1 MHRKFEA
8 SLGFMRLWRW
18 GGGDRKK
25 RRKGEKDDGV
35 IQWMVIRR

>member
-18 GGGDRKK
+18 GGGRKK

-35 IQWMVIRR
+35 IQWMVIRG